1 MEKEAKTTLLSEQDL
16 KTIQL
21 IRDDNEALISRNRL
35 VKAFKNAG
43 SKVTSDHG
51 RLTIWYEG
59 SQNYKVPLGHG
70 DVDLGTVHHTFRQT
84 LRNFA
89 TELLERNSI

>member
-1 MEKEAKTTLLSEQDL
+1 MLLHEQDL
-16 KTIQL
+16 KIIQL
-21 IRDDNEALISRNRL
+21 VRDDNEALISRNKL
-35 VKAFKNAG
+35 LKAFKSAG
-43 SKVTSDHG
+43 ANVTSDHG

-89 TELLERNSI
+89 AELLERNSI